1 MTPEEAIRRAQE
13 GGLDLVEVAGTA
25 TPPVCRIM
33 DFSKYKYEQSKRERE
48 AKKHQRVI
56 HIKELRMKPHIEEH
70 DFQVKR
76 RACEKFLIRG
86 DKVKVTVVFRGREM
100 SHMEVG
106 RGLLDRLS
114 AELTAV
120 ADVEKTPFLEGRF
133 MTMIFTIKP
142 GLKAKTEN
150 KKKEIVQKEKKEE

>member
-1 MTPEEAIRRAQE
+1 M
-13 GGLDLVEVAGTA
+13 EVAGAA

-106 RGLLDRLS
+106 RGILDRLS
-114 AELTAV
+114 AELAAV

-142 GLKAKTEN
+142 GLKAKAEN
-150 KKKEIVQKEKKEE
+150 KRKETAREEKSASGGKEE